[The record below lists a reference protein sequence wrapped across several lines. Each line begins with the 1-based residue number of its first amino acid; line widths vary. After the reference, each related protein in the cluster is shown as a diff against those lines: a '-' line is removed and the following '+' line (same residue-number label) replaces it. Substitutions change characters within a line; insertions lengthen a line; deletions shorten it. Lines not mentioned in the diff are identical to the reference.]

1 MTSRGETI
9 TMLDDEGLPHDFT
22 LIDVVEVE
30 ARRYAVLQ
38 PEDRDEGAVLFRV
51 EGDKMAP
58 VEDDA
63 EFDKVVDVLR
73 SLEEYD
79 DLIIE
84 DMGPKRPTDDDDD
97 DDDEDEEEGLDEDE
111 EDGEVGDEGSLDQD
125 EDDDEEHD
133 KDDDDEEDDDEDEED
148 DDW

>member
-9 TMLDDEGLPHDFT
+9 TMLDDKGLPHEFT

-73 SLEEYD
+73 SSEEYD

-84 DMGPKRPTDDDDD
+84 DAGPKRPTDDDDD
-97 DDDEDEEEGLDEDE
+97 DDEEEEEGLDEDE
-111 EDGEVGDEGSLDQD
+111 EDGQVGNEGSMDQD

-133 KDDDDEEDDDEDEED
+133 KDDDGDDDGEDEED